1 MDDKIKALAQNIR
14 FLRKK
19 KGLNQLQLADKL
31 DIKRSNIA
39 AYETKNVEPRLR
51 IILEMAKFFNVDLK
65 TFIEEKINDE
75 SLIKGFES
83 TIENPTGIEHINIS
97 KKEDVESF
105 IEKSMKIRKIL
116 IGFKTFYSFRKTKI
130 KQVTPAKDKI
140 MSDIDNFIMLIE
152 HMLSHNEIMIKAIS
166 SKQEE

>member
-1 MDDKIKALAQNIR
+1 MEDKINVLAQNIR

-19 KGLNQLQLADKL
+19 QGLNQLQLANEL

-51 IILEMAKFFNVDLK
+51 IILEMAKFFNIDLTSFLQDK
-65 TFIEEKINDE
+65 ITDESELKEFSAEVETHTGIDNINITKKTDLETFID
-75 SLIKGFES
+75 
-83 TIENPTGIEHINIS
+83 
-97 KKEDVESF
+97 
-105 IEKSMKIRKIL
+105 KSIKIRKVL
-116 IGFKTFYSFRKTKI
+116 IGFKTFYAFRKTKI
-130 KQVTPAKDKI
+130 QKVTPAKDKI

-166 SKQEE
+166 SKPSE